1 MAPGRRWQDLVASVA
16 PRPGAGCRGDA
27 GPWCRTC
34 TLSLTGPAVP
44 AELPAGPER
53 LGPVLARA
61 GYGGPLREALVAF
74 KDHGRW
80 SLREPLGAALAVP
93 LAALALATDR
103 SGVVVVPV
111 APSPG
116 SVRARDG
123 DHVLELAPTAA
134 RHVRACGVDVRVVR
148 SLVGVRRRRD
158 QVGLG
163 RADRAANLAGSMG
176 AVAGPDRRDVVVLV
190 DDLVTTGSTLREATR
205 ALRTVG
211 VEPVGAAVVAATRTT
226 SMARR

>member
-1 MAPGRRWQDLVASVA
+1 M
-16 PRPGAGCRGDA
+16 
-27 GPWCRTC
+27 
-34 TLSLTGPAVP
+34 LSLTGPAVR

-61 GYGGPLREALVAF
+61 GYAGPLREALVAF
-74 KDHGRW
+74 RTTADGRSENRSGQRW
-80 SLREPLGAALAVP
+80 PCPWRRSPAN
-93 LAALALATDR
+93 DR
-103 SGVVVVPV
+103 SGVVVVEV

-123 DHVLELAPTAA
+123 DHVLELALTAA

-163 RADRAANLAGSMG
+163 RADRAANLAGSMR
-176 AVAGPDRRDVVVLV
+176 AVAGLDRRDVVVLV
-190 DDLVTTGSTLREATR
+190 DDLVTTGATLQEATR

-226 SMARR
+226 SLARR